1 MGTHPIF
8 ESDFDCLTDLRKAKM
23 KRISDLKVPELHD
36 ELTKRGLSK
45 KGKKQELINRLSD
58 HIRNQGKEPMEIDFE
73 EIQDESQPIST
84 PQDEPSP
91 NADNPPQQTE
101 EEGCEKADQSETTKG
116 DKDEN
121 DAKEATSQDV
131 EMKSTQD
138 ETDQSKT
145 ITNDDAQETT
155 TNEGQQDGD
164 DAKVTTSEEQD
175 VKEATPEGMFVS
187 SHRTH

>member
-1 MGTHPIF
+1 M
-8 ESDFDCLTDLRKAKM
+8 
-23 KRISDLKVPELHD
+23 
-36 ELTKRGLSK
+36 
-45 KGKKQELINRLSD
+45 
-58 HIRNQGKEPMEIDFE
+58 
-73 EIQDESQPIST
+73 IQ
-84 PQDEPSP
+84 
-91 NADNPPQQTE
+91 
-101 EEGCEKADQSETTKG
+101 ADQSETTKD

-131 EMKSTQD
+131 EIKSTQD

-145 ITNDDAQETT
+145 ITNEDAQETT

-187 SHRTH
+187 SHRTHSKENHCINPGLSPIFTMSHII

>member
-1 MGTHPIF
+1 
-8 ESDFDCLTDLRKAKM
+8 
-23 KRISDLKVPELHD
+23 
-36 ELTKRGLSK
+36 
-45 KGKKQELINRLSD
+45 
-58 HIRNQGKEPMEIDFE
+58 MEIDFE
-73 EIQDESQPIST
+73 EIQDESAQPIPN
-84 PQDEPSP
+84 PQDESSP
-91 NADNPPQQTE
+91 NPTDNPPQQTE
-101 EEGCEKADQSETTKG
+101 EEGGEKVPSDWMTIFGPCMIQADQSEETTKD

-138 ETDQSKT
+138 EADQSKT

-187 SHRTH
+187 SHRTHSKENHCINPGLSPIFTMSHII

>member
-73 EIQDESQPIST
+73 DLQDESEPIPT
-84 PQDEPSP
+84 PQDESSTTTDESP
-91 NADNPPQQTE
+91 MSQQTK
-101 EEGCEKADQSETTKG
+101 GGSGEKADQSETTKND
-116 DKDEN
+116 DKEATSD

-131 EMKSTQD
+131 EMKSDDQSV
-138 ETDQSKT
+138 DQSKT
-145 ITNDDAQETT
+145 TNNDDARETT
-155 TNEGQQDGD
+155 QGQQDGD
-164 DAKVTTSEEQD
+164 DAKVTTSEE
-175 VKEATPEGMFVS
+175 
-187 SHRTH
+187 